1 MKKRHSRVEKHV
13 GNTNT
18 IRSFCDDLP
27 KITVNDDLLGLAEFA
42 KAIANGITFHKN
54 ESGVVISINAPW
66 GYGKTSCLNFI
77 KGYLQQDQNIEILDF
92 NPWCLSDN
100 KNDIV
105 IKFLHSLGSKLQDML
120 QSKETESIKNK
131 KLPWNE
137 KLSHKYFLHLKKC
150 WNHKHDNNN
159 FNVLWK
165 GILGYFSATAVEQ
178 LEKQY
183 LDIDLQ
189 KRQIE
194 RLLLKIDK
202 RLVIFIDDLD
212 RLPKEEIC
220 QVFRFMK
227 AIADFKFITYVVA
240 FDNVVVSKALDG
252 EFCDSGFD
260 YIKKIIQ
267 VPLEL
272 PKIYQENIDSIFHKK
287 LNELIK
293 HSQYEITKEKQQ
305 RFMSYNTELIKK
317 HIKSIRDINR
327 LFNSFTLNYLQVYD
341 DVDLVDFLAIEIIR
355 IFEPNLYVEIRD
367 NLSLYTGDRPFFKTS
382 EKNEYFNS
390 IKNKYSEYI
399 DLITEMFPHTNAFL
413 KGVSYGAEWADAWN
427 KDKRICSIER
437 ANIYFSLKLPI
448 GEISDKEVIEFLQ
461 SISKQKDLDN
471 AVLQWAKEKY
481 SNGHTKLF
489 YWLPKLELFADKISE
504 FGLRE
509 FFINMI
515 FKFRNSFDYISDIDD
530 SGFLINNDSRFLILY
545 NTLTKNIKDE
555 SKLFSI
561 IKNAV
566 VNSNNLSAIAEFVL
580 SHAISHGLFPDMKDQ
595 VIPTITKE
603 HYFELETLLLEKTKR
618 NINKIHNLPK
628 PMRLLQFISV
638 RNNELYNEI
647 MDYYMDHDEQF
658 IALIEKCYS
667 YASSSSEGFFQILS
681 LWPITPYMP
690 EDKIIEKLQNIS
702 ISKPML
708 ADRIDNILQDIKKEK
723 EFHKW

>member
-1 MKKRHSRVEKHV
+1 MKKSHSRVEKHM

-105 IKFLHSLGSKLQDML
+105 IKFLHSLGSKLQDIL

-212 RLPKEEIC
+212 RLPKEEIR

-227 AIADFKFITYVVA
+227 AIADFNFITYVVA

-260 YIKKIIQ
+260 YIKKIVQ

-287 LNELIK
+287 LNALINY
-293 HSQYEITKEKQQ
+293 SQYDITKEKQQ
-305 RFMSYNTELIKK
+305 RFMLYNTELIKK
-317 HIKSIRDINR
+317 HIKNIRDINR
-327 LFNSFTLNYLQVYD
+327 LFNSFTLNYLQVYN

-355 IFEPNLYVEIRD
+355 VFEPNLYFEIRD
-367 NLSLYTGDRPFFKTS
+367 NLSLYTGDRPFMAKS
-382 EKNEYFNS
+382 EKEEYFNNL
-390 IKNKYSEYI
+390 KNKYAEYI
-399 DLITEMFPHTNAFL
+399 DFITEMFPVTNALL
-413 KGVSYGAEWADAWN
+413 KGGSYGPEWAGSWN

-437 ANIYFSLKLPI
+437 SNIYFSLKLPI

-489 YWLPKLELFADKISE
+489 YWVPKLELFADKISE
-504 FGLRE
+504 YELVELFVST
-509 FFINMI
+509 I
-515 FKFRNSFDYISDIDD
+515 FKFKNSFVSIGDMDD
-530 SGFLINNDSRFLILY
+530 SGLLINNDLRFLGLY
-545 NTLTKNIKDE
+545 NALTKNIKDE
-555 SKLFSI
+555 VKLFGI

-566 VNSNNLSAIAEFVL
+566 VNSDNLSAIAEFVL
-580 SHAISHGLFPDMKDQ
+580 SHAISHGLFPNMKDQ
-595 VIPTITKE
+595 VLPTITKE
-603 HYFELETLLLEKTKR
+603 HYFELETLLLD
-618 NINKIHNLPK
+618 KIRKHIKEIHTLSK
-628 PMRLLQFISV
+628 PTRLLQFINV
-638 RNNELYNEI
+638 RCGALYNRI
-647 MDYYMDHDEQF
+647 MDYYMTQDEQF
-658 IALIEKCYS
+658 LTLIENCYS
-667 YASSSSEGFFQILS
+667 YASSSSEGTFRMLS
-681 LWPITPYMP
+681 LWPITAYIS
-690 EDKIIEKLQNIS
+690 EDKLIEKVQDIAKN
-702 ISKPML
+702 KPKL
-708 ADRIDNILQDIKKEK
+708 KAKADNILKGIEKAK
-723 EFHKW
+723 EFHK